1 MSGSRWRVV
10 RYCAVAAFAIL
21 CHGGCPVQADARP
34 DAAAQLKQVRQE
46 RARLAGVREAL
57 ERRLGE
63 LGRELKSVDVAM
75 VRARRA
81 SRQAAERA
89 KAAAAR
95 LARLEKRAR
104 RLDRRMQALRRRMQE
119 EAAAAWRRAGN
130 HAPGLLVLHHAS
142 VAVIPH
148 RRYMLARL
156 LDSQEQDRRAYVEG
170 LAELVRLRGEAR
182 QRRDELQALYR
193 QKQQAGQELAARRA
207 AKRRLWQRLKKDAR
221 LAARRDRSLAMQ
233 EAALKRLLAG
243 LRGRLSAADTVTG
256 WVPVRR
262 LKGRLAWPLKGR
274 IVAAFGSRPAPDRPR
289 LSGIRLAPSPRTRQV
304 RAIAAGQVRYADWF
318 GGYGLMMIVDH
329 GDGLM
334 SVYAHNNAL
343 FRHLGDW
350 VEAGEVLAEAGDTGW
365 ARRVEL
371 YFEIRDRGR
380 AVNPVS
386 WLSRK

>member
-1 MSGSRWRVV
+1 MNDCRLRVV
-10 RYCAVAAFAIL
+10 RYCAVAVLVIL
-21 CHGGCPVQADARP
+21 CHGWYSARADARP
-34 DAAAQLKQVRQE
+34 DAAVRLEHVRQE
-46 RARLAGVREAL
+46 RARLARVREEL
-57 ERRLGE
+57 EHRLGE
-63 LGRELKSVDVAM
+63 LGKELKSVDVAM
-75 VRARRA
+75 VQARRA
-81 SRQAAERA
+81 SREAGIRV

-95 LARLEKRAR
+95 LSKLEARERN
-104 RLDRRMQALRRRMQE
+104 LDRRVQALRERMRE
-119 EAAAAWRRAGN
+119 EAAAAYRRAGN
-130 HAPGLLVLHHAS
+130 HAPGLLMLHHVS
-142 VAVIPH
+142 VAAIPH

-156 LDSQEQDRRAYVEG
+156 LASQEQDRRVYVQA
-170 LAELVRLRGEAR
+170 LAELTRLRSEAR
-182 QRRDELQALYR
+182 RRRDELQVLYR
-193 QKQQAGQELAARRA
+193 QKQQAGQELATRRA
-207 AKRRLWQRLKKDAR
+207 AKRRLWQRLKKDVQ

-233 EAALKRLLAG
+233 EAALHRLLAG
-243 LRGRLSAADTVTG
+243 LRTRLSAADTVTG

-262 LKGRLAWPLKGR
+262 LKGRLAWPLRGR
-274 IVAAFGSRPAPDRPR
+274 LLAGFGSRPAPGRPR
-289 LSGIRLAPSPRTRQV
+289 LSGIRLAPSTRARQV

-343 FRHLGDW
+343 FRHIGDW

-386 WLSRK
+386 WLSKK